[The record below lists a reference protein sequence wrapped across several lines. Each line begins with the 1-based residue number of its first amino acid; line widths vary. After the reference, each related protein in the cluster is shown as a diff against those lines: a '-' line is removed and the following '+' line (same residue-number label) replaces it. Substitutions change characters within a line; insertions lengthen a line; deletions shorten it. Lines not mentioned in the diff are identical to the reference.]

1 MLQDSKGKWNVYE
14 SLPEFGK
21 LTTYD
26 EPIIGPGFYKIK
38 LERYVVKPYF

>member
-1 MLQDSKGKWNVYE
+1 MLQDSKGKRNVYE
-14 SLPEFGK
+14 SLAEFGK

-26 EPIIGPGFYKIK
+26 EPTIDPGFYKTK